1 MASAA
6 QKPLIAGGV
15 GAAPN
20 VDDIFRVAVLGQAV
34 ALDPAGSERVKK
46 DSPPPKAFSPEEPS
60 SSSSSAAP
68 PTNAVLSREETRAV
82 IAARLLTVMNGRSG
96 VRLQVAERLA
106 AMLNGGAPL
115 PVLPAPPLAGDD
127 DDGAAAASSAPSS
140 DDNAATLSALAD
152 ALKGEGFELGTNAPL
167 SPADPSSPGIG
178 AAERAAL
185 CGGGAAAAGVGALA
199 VHGGRRLL
207 AAATA
212 VAALSCEAFGAPV
225 KASLEADALEALGV
239 KSAQAQADQLRGL
252 LDGSR
257 LANTNRSA
265 GGITAARLFASLPQ
279 RLGAAQDGLAA
290 AYAAVRPAVQAGA
303 LPPVAVKQ
311 AAVAAAAAP
320 APPAYAPAAEPSP
333 TLASALLEAARALL
347 AVGAGALSRARALD
361 PQAFTA
367 AADGEEG
374 PQQLLASPAVAEATA
389 ALDAATRRAAR
400 VGAAMLAD
408 PLAAPSLAAATAAN
422 EALAAANHAVA
433 VEALAAVVAL
443 RRQEGG
449 ASVSAATAAMA
460 TLQSGGVG
468 GEGGGEGG
476 GGGANGK
483 GGKKKDKKSGGG
495 GGGAAARGLAL
506 GKGTA
511 LVRAY
516 LESAVARAA
525 RGGPVVTEAPGAAGP
540 TAAAA
545 AEGQQEHDDD
555 PMLPGHS
562 TAETSTLPVPPAD
575 DAPPVVRDVGA
586 ALAAAQ
592 RALSPSSAML
602 TRMLDDTRQVAEANA
617 ARRKPKIAKGAR
629 DFAPEQMAVRDA
641 AFAAVTRV
649 FKRHGAVAID
659 TPVFELRETL
669 TGKYGED
676 SKLIYDLADQ
686 GGEALSLRYDLT
698 VPFARYCAVTGTTAI
713 RRYHV
718 GKVYRRDQPA
728 MNRGRFREFF
738 QCDFDVAGAYSAMA
752 PDAEVLKVLTEILDD
767 LKLGDYVI
775 KLNHRGLLDAC
786 LAVSGVPA
794 SKTRAICSA
803 VDKLDK
809 EPWTEVR
816 REMVE
821 DKGLA
826 EEAADAIG
834 RLVVLKGEP
843 RALLAQ
849 LTGGGGG
856 GEGGGD
862 TAHLAALAA
871 HPSAA
876 AALAD
881 LALLFEYLEAMGGG
895 ALQRVS
901 FDLSLARGLDY
912 YTGVIYEA
920 VLRTD
925 DGAHVGSIAAGGRY
939 DGLVGM
945 FSGKDVPAVGVSI
958 GIERVFAI
966 LEARTRERREAAK
979 ARVTAAAAASGQAS
993 ASAAADDEATVAAAE
1008 LAALPRA
1015 TQTEVLVASIGSGLM
1030 PRRMA
1035 LAAQLWAK
1043 GVAAEFGY
1051 KPNPKMGDQISAA
1064 LDQGIPLM
1072 AIFGEDEIS
1081 SGTVKLKDMARKT
1094 EDVVKAEDLAAEVLL
1109 RRRREEE

>member
-1 MASAA
+1 MAAP
-6 QKPLIAGGV
+6 KPLIAGGI
-15 GAAPN
+15 GASPN
-20 VDDIFRVAVLGQAV
+20 VEDIFRVAVLGQPV
-34 ALDPAGSERVKK
+34 ALDPAGAERVKK

-60 SSSSSAAP
+60 SSPVSFSPSG
-68 PTNAVLSREETRAV
+68 AVLSREETRAV
-82 IAARLLTVMNGRSG
+82 IAVRLLTVMNGRSG

-106 AMLNGGAPL
+106 VLLNGAAPL
-115 PVLPAPPLAGDD
+115 PLLPAPPLAADGNGDT
-127 DDGAAAASSAPSS
+127 SATSTTTT

-167 SPADPSSPGIG
+167 TASADTPGVS

-212 VAALSCEAFGAPV
+212 VSALSCEAFGAPV
-225 KASLEADALEALGV
+225 KAALEPEALESLGV
-239 KSAQAQADQLRGL
+239 KSAQAAADQLRGL

-257 LANTNRSA
+257 LLNTNRAAPPAS
-265 GGITAARLFASLPQ
+265 ARLFASLPQ

-290 AYAAVRPAVQAGA
+290 AYAAVRPAAQAGA
-303 LPPVAVKQ
+303 LPPVAVKAS
-311 AAVAAAAAP
+311 AAAAAAAP
-320 APPAYAPAAEPSP
+320 ADGAAPPAPPPATFAPAAEPSP
-333 TLASALLEAARALL
+333 TLASGLLEAARALL
-347 AVGAGALSRARALD
+347 AVGAGALARARALA
-361 PQAFTA
+361 PEAFTA

-374 PQQLLASPAVAEATA
+374 PQPLLACACVAEAQA
-389 ALDAATRRAAR
+389 ALDAATRRAAH

-408 PLAAPSLAAATAAN
+408 PLAAPSLAAATSAY
-422 EALAAANHAVA
+422 EAVAAANHAVA

-449 ASVSAATAAMA
+449 AAVSAATAAMA
-460 TLQSGGVG
+460 AL
-468 GEGGGEGG
+468 EGGGDDAG
-476 GGGANGK
+476 
-483 GGKKKDKKSGGG
+483 GGKKKEKKKSGGG
-495 GGGAAARGLAL
+495 GGKGGGKDGGLLAL

-516 LESAVARAA
+516 VESAVARAA
-525 RGGPVVTEAPGAAGP
+525 RGGGVVSEAPGAEAS
-540 TAAAA
+540 AAAPA
-545 AEGQQEHDDD
+545 GDDD
-555 PMLPGHS
+555 PLAPGH
-562 TAETSTLPVPPAD
+562 TAETTTLPVPPAEN
-575 DAPPVVRDVGA
+575 AAPVVRDVAA

-592 RALSPSSAML
+592 RALSPSSPYLA
-602 TRMLDDTRQVAEANA
+602 RMLDDARAVAEANA

-629 DFAPEQMAVRDA
+629 DFAPDQMAIRDA
-641 AFAAVTRV
+641 AFGAVTAV
-649 FKRHGAVAID
+649 FRRHGAVSID

-718 GKVYRRDQPA
+718 GKVYRRDQPQ
-728 MNRGRFREFF
+728 MTRGRFREFF
-738 QCDFDVAGAYSAMA
+738 QCDFDVAGTYSAMV

-809 EPWTEVR
+809 EPWSEVR

-826 EEAADAIG
+826 EESADAIG

-849 LTGGGGG
+849 LTGGS
-856 GEGGGD
+856 GGGD
-862 TAHLAALAA
+862 DGAHLAALAA

-876 AALAD
+876 AALSD
-881 LALLFEYLEAMGGG
+881 LALLFDYLEAMGGG
-895 ALQRVS
+895 ALARVS

-920 VLRTD
+920 VLRTE

-945 FSGKDVPAVGVSI
+945 FSGKDVPAVGMSI

-966 LEARTRERREAAK
+966 LEARTRERREAAR
-979 ARVTAAAAASGQAS
+979 ARVAAAAAAASAES
-993 ASAAADDEATVAAAE
+993 ADAAAAAEATAAAAE

-1015 TQTEVLVASIGSGLM
+1015 TQTEVLVASIGNGLM

-1035 LAAQLWAK
+1035 LAAQLWRA

-1094 EDVVKAEDLAAEVLL
+1094 EDVVKVEELAQEVL
-1109 RRRREEE
+1109 RRRGA

>member
-6 QKPLIAGGV
+6 QKPLIAGGI

-20 VDDIFRVAVLGQAV
+20 VEDIFRVAVLAQPV
-34 ALDPAGSERVKK
+34 ALDPAGADRVKK
-46 DSPPPKAFSPEEPS
+46 DSPPPKAFTPEPASSQSSPS
-60 SSSSSAAP
+60 P
-68 PTNAVLSREETRAV
+68 PKGAVLSRDETRAV
-82 IAARLLTVMNGRSG
+82 IAARLLTVMNGKST

-106 AMLNGGAPL
+106 AMLNGSAPL

-127 DDGAAAASSAPSS
+127 DDDNGDASTS
-140 DDNAATLSALAD
+140 DDNTPTLNALAD
-152 ALKGEGFELGTNAPL
+152 ALKGEGFELGTNKPL
-167 SPADPSSPGIG
+167 TTDASPQNLS

-207 AAATA
+207 SAATA
-212 VAALSCEAFGAPV
+212 VAALSCEAFGAAV
-225 KASLEADALEALGV
+225 KAALEPEALESLGV
-239 KSAQAQADQLRGL
+239 KSAQAAADQLRGL
-252 LDGSR
+252 LEGSR
-257 LANTNRSA
+257 LANTNRAAAPAS
-265 GGITAARLFASLPQ
+265 ARLFASLPQ

-303 LPPVAVKQ
+303 LPPGPVK
-311 AAVAAAAAP
+311 AAAAP
-320 APPAYAPAAEPSP
+320 APAADGSAPAPPTPAFAPAVEASPS
-333 TLASALLEAARALL
+333 LAPSLLEAARALL
-347 AVGAGALSRARALD
+347 ALGAGALARARALA
-361 PQAFTA
+361 PEAFTA

-374 PQQLLASPAVAEATA
+374 PAPLLAAPAVAEAAA

-400 VGAAMLAD
+400 VGQAMLAD
-408 PLAAPSLAAATAAN
+408 PLAAPGLAAATAAT

-449 ASVSAATAAMA
+449 AAVSAATAAMA
-460 TLQSGGVG
+460 AFEGAGGD
-468 GEGGGEGG
+468 
-476 GGGANGK
+476 GAAADDPAAAA
-483 GGKKKDKKSGGG
+483 GGKKKDKKAGSGGG
-495 GGGAAARGLAL
+495 KKGGGAPGGNKTADGLLAL
-506 GKGTA
+506 GKGTS

-516 LESAVARAA
+516 VESSVARAA
-525 RGGPVVTEAPGAAGP
+525 RGGPVVEEAPGA
-540 TAAAA
+540 
-545 AEGQQEHDDD
+545 DDTGD
-555 PMLPGHS
+555 H
-562 TAETSTLPVPPAD
+562 TAETTTLPVPPVD
-575 DAPPVVRDVGA
+575 GSPPVVRDVA
-586 ALAAAQ
+586 SALLAAQ
-592 RALSPSSAML
+592 TALSPASPSLARL
-602 TRMLDDTRQVAEANA
+602 LDDCRAVAEANA

-629 DFAPEQMAVRDA
+629 DFSPEQMAIRDA
-641 AFAAVTRV
+641 AFGAVTAV
-649 FKRHGAVAID
+649 FRRHGAVSID

-713 RRYHV
+713 RRFHV
-718 GKVYRRDQPA
+718 GKVYRRDQPQ

-738 QCDFDVAGAYSAMA
+738 QCDFDVAGAYSAMV

-767 LKLGDYVI
+767 LRLGDYCV

-786 LAVSGVPA
+786 LAVAGVPP

-809 EPWTEVR
+809 EPWEEVR

-834 RLVVLKGEP
+834 RFVVLKGEP
-843 RALLAQ
+843 RALLAT
-849 LTGGGGG
+849 LTG
-856 GEGGGD
+856 D
-862 TAHLAALAA
+862 ADASSADAAALATLAA

-876 AALAD
+876 AALSD
-881 LALLFEYLEAMGGG
+881 LALLFDYLEAMGGPD
-895 ALQRVS
+895 LLSKIS

-920 VLRTD
+920 VLRSQ

-966 LEARTRERREAAK
+966 LEARTKERREAAK
-979 ARVTAAAAASGQAS
+979 AKVLALAAAQSSGGGDDAAAPADPAAAAL
-993 ASAAADDEATVAAAE
+993 AAAE

-1015 TQTEVLVASIGSGLM
+1015 TQTEVLVASIGNGLM

-1035 LAAQLWAK
+1035 LAAELWQQ

-1064 LDQGIPLM
+1064 LDQGIPYM
-1072 AIFGEDEIS
+1072 ALFGENEIS

-1094 EDVVKAEDLAAEVLL
+1094 EDVVKVEELASEV
-1109 RRRREEE
+1109 RRRLGRA